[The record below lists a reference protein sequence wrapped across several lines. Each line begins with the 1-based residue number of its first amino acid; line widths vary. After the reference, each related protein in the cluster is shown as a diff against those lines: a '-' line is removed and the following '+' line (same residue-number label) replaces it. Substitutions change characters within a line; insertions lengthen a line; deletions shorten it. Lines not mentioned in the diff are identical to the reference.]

1 MSERGMISRE
11 FVDKVRASADIVRII
26 SGYVSLKK
34 KGDRY
39 WGCCLFH
46 NQKTPSFSAKPDHG
60 FFYCFVC
67 HAGVHVFKIISVY
80 ENLPNFHAVARVA
93 E

>member
-34 KGDRY
+34 KGDR
-39 WGCCLFH
+39 
-46 NQKTPSFSAKPDHG
+46 
-60 FFYCFVC
+60 
-67 HAGVHVFKIISVY
+67 
-80 ENLPNFHAVARVA
+80 
-93 E
+93 